1 MKITSVILWVVLA
14 GLLMGNMYLFVTG
27 MKLGSEISLFEKK
40 IITLH
45 LENSE
50 LEKKT
55 YTIESL
61 SYAASMAATM
71 DFTKKTAPFYLDNV
85 TYAMKN

>member
-1 MKITSVILWVVLA
+1 MKITSVILWIVSA
-14 GLLMGNMYLFVTG
+14 GLLIGNMYLFVTG
-27 MKLGSEISLFEKK
+27 MRLGSEISSFEKK
-40 IITLH
+40 IATLH

-71 DFTKKTAPFYLDNV
+71 DFTKKVTPLYLDNA